1 MTNNIKHIAIICDGN
16 GRWASERGLSRS
28 DGHKAG
34 EKALIDICKDVSALN
49 IPYLTIYG
57 FSTENWS
64 RSKQEVFAL
73 VELFA
78 QYLKHYSALAE
89 TCNYRF
95 RIIGS
100 RQNLKKEL
108 LVAMDE
114 LEQKTALNTG
124 LNIQIAFNYGGRDE
138 IIRACEKLLMQ
149 TPTEENVNSIAD
161 FEGCLDT
168 KDIPDPDIIIRTGGE
183 QRLSNFL
190 LWQCAYSELFFV
202 KKYWPD
208 FSRKDL
214 EEILVEYSQR
224 TRKYGGVNE

>member
-16 GRWASERGLSRS
+16 GRWAKERGLSRS

-34 EKALIDICKDVSALN
+34 EKALNEICNEVASLN

-57 FSTENWS
+57 FSTENWK
-64 RSKQEVFAL
+64 RSEQEVSALIAIFVQYLTRYIKL
-73 VELFA
+73 VE
-78 QYLKHYSALAE
+78 S
-89 TCNYRF
+89 CNYRF

-100 RQNLKKEL
+100 RKNLSEEL
-108 LVAMDE
+108 LAVIDE
-114 LEQKTALNTG
+114 LEQKTAFNTG

-138 IIRACEKLLMQ
+138 IVRACEKFLMR
-149 TPTEENVNSIAD
+149 TAIEENANSIAN
-161 FEGCLDT
+161 FKSCLDT
-168 KDIPDPDIIIRTGGE
+168 KDIPDPDIIVRTGGE

-224 TRKYGGVNE
+224 TRKYGGINE

>member
-1 MTNNIKHIAIICDGN
+1 MTNNINHIAIICDGN
-16 GRWASERGLSRS
+16 GRWAKERGLSRS

-34 EKALIDICKDVSALN
+34 ERTFNDICNDISSLN

-57 FSTENWS
+57 FSTENWT
-64 RSKQEVFAL
+64 RSEQEVSAL
-73 VELFA
+73 IEIFT
-78 QYLKHYSALAE
+78 QYLKHYSALVE
-89 TCNYRF
+89 SCNYRF

-100 RQNLKKEL
+100 RENLSEEL
-108 LVAMDE
+108 LVAIDE

-138 IIRACEKLLMQ
+138 IVRACEKLLAHAEI
-149 TPTEENVNSIAD
+149 EEQVHSIVD
-161 FEGCLDT
+161 FERYLDT
-168 KDIPDPDIIIRTGGE
+168 KEIPDPDIIIRTGGE

-190 LWQCAYSELFFV
+190 LWQCAYSELFFI

-214 EEILVEYSQR
+214 EEILAEYSQR
-224 TRKYGGVNE
+224 TRKFGGVNE

>member
-1 MTNNIKHIAIICDGN
+1 MENSIRHIAIICDGN
-16 GRWASERGLSRS
+16 GRWANERGLSRS
-28 DGHKAG
+28 DGHAAG
-34 EKALIDICKDVSALN
+34 EKTLTDICKDISSLN

-64 RSKQEVFAL
+64 RPEQEVVAL
-73 VELFA
+73 IKLFTE
-78 QYLKHYSALAE
+78 YLKHYCDLAE

-100 RQNLKKEL
+100 HKNLKKEL
-108 LVAMDE
+108 LVAIND
-114 LEQKTALNTG
+114 LEQKTAINTG

-138 IIRACEKLLMQ
+138 IVRACEKLLTQ
-149 TPTEENVNSIAD
+149 TEIEENVNLIAN
-161 FEGCLDT
+161 FESYLDT
-168 KDIPDPDIIIRTGGE
+168 KDIPDPDIIIRTGGQ

-190 LWQCAYSELFFV
+190 LWQCAYSELFFI

-224 TRKYGGVNE
+224 IRKYGGAYE